1 MGGSFFDV
9 ALFYVYERT
18 EKVLIFH
25 YSKKSKSVWTMR
37 MVVMISTRHHST
49 WIRSMKKEMKS
60 MWMMRMMM
68 METKDAHIENLLVE
82 QMYFDSV

>member
-1 MGGSFFDV
+1 
-9 ALFYVYERT
+9 
-18 EKVLIFH
+18 
-25 YSKKSKSVWTMR
+25 MR
-37 MVVMISTRHHST
+37 MVVMISTRHHSA